1 MKRAIFLLTV
11 ASVSFLWI
19 SASKAAD
26 TTSPAM
32 KQLVEAAK
40 KEGEVVL
47 WSNSF
52 EEPDKVLKP
61 FYAMYPFLKVK
72 LWDGRSEEIINK
84 IITEA
89 KAGRYSPDVL
99 LLSTRAFP
107 AIRQAGLLQEYEWP
121 AHVNRWPE
129 QPKHGFWR
137 NTAASP
143 RIPSYN
149 TKLIPQSD
157 VPKSWDDLKSPKWQG
172 KGALS
177 SSGADAPL
185 LFADLWKKE
194 SGELNWERSFA
205 FWREVIQITK
215 PKVVRGFT
223 GAFESLAAGD
233 FAIFLLS
240 SANSAIQYMQLGAPV
255 KMAPV
260 GRTVGSAWGVAVPR
274 TLPHPNATRIFVN
287 WILSPEGLIHYSD
300 LQSIPLIDPEI
311 GKRAKANI
319 ILKDLG
325 IDWYPVADE
334 FRSEDDVRKA
344 TVWWSTELGV
354 RRGR

>member
-1 MKRAIFLLTV
+1 MKRELSLLIL
-11 ASVSFLWI
+11 ASIVFVGTT
-19 SASKAAD
+19 ASRAAD
-26 TTSPAM
+26 VSAPT
-32 KQLVEAAK
+32 KQVVEAAK
-40 KEGEVVL
+40 REGEVVL

-52 EEPDKVLKP
+52 EEPEKVLKP
-61 FYAMYPFLKVK
+61 FYALYPFLKVK

-89 KAGRYSPDVL
+89 RAGRYSPDVL

-107 AIRQAGLLQEYEWP
+107 AIRQAGLLQEYDWP
-121 AHVNRWPE
+121 PHVNRWPE
-129 QPKHGFWR
+129 QPKHRFWR

-149 TKLIPQSD
+149 TRLIPQAD

-172 KGALS
+172 KSAIS

-194 SGELNWERSFA
+194 NGELNWEKSFA
-205 FWREVIQITK
+205 FWREVIQIAK

-223 GAFESLAAGD
+223 GAFENLAAGD

-255 KMAPV
+255 RMAPV
-260 GRTVGSAWGVAVPR
+260 GRTVGSAWGIAVPQN
-274 TLPHPNATRIFVN
+274 LPHPNATRLFVN
-287 WILSPEGLIHYSD
+287 WILSPEGLIHYAD

-311 GKRAKANI
+311 GRRARANI
-319 ILKDLG
+319 TLKELG
-325 IDWYPVADE
+325 IDWYPIADE
-334 FRSEDDVRKA
+334 FRSEEEVRKA

-354 RRGR
+354 RRGK